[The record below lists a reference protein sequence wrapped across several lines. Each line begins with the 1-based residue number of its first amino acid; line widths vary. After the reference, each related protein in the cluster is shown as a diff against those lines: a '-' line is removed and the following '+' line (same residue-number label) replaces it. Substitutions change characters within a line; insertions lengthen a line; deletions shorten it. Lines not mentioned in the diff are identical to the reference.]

1 VSDFAEN
8 EAKASAVGVG
18 ILPSAAAFTKTNGF
32 SATGAA
38 RASALVG
45 AVAAGSS
52 SKTEIK
58 GRRLN
63 SFPSIG
69 ECHFFETASGT
80 ASSKQPTARPPNKA
94 QVVLPNKCCGTT
106 TGGSS

>member
-1 VSDFAEN
+1 MHAFGLSACAEN
-8 EAKASAVGVG
+8 EAKAGAFGVG

-45 AVAAGSS
+45 AVGAGSS

-58 GRRLN
+58 G
-63 SFPSIG
+63 
-69 ECHFFETASGT
+69 
-80 ASSKQPTARPPNKA
+80 
-94 QVVLPNKCCGTT
+94 
-106 TGGSS
+106 